1 VTRRVSARRSVGV
14 VVAATGTALAAC
26 SPGGGDPPGGGR
38 AAEWRAGDPE
48 AALVAYFAAAG
59 EGRYADAA
67 RLYAGSYEVLQGWNP
82 GLPARDTIALWAAAC
97 RYNGLV
103 CMPNVE
109 VVGREQAA
117 GDTLRFVVRFR
128 LADGSYF
135 VQGPCC
141 GETEETMPS
150 RREFTYSVVPH
161 GVGYGVVELPV
172 YVP

>member
-1 VTRRVSARRSVGV
+1 MLWSA
-14 VVAATGTALAAC
+14 VAAAAAALPAC
-26 SPGGGDPPGGGR
+26 SAGGSDPPGSSHATER
-38 AAEWRAGDPE
+38 PADNPE

-67 RLYAGSYEVLQGWNP
+67 RLYAGSYDVLQGWNP
-82 GLPARDTIALWAAAC
+82 ELPAGDTTALWAAAC
-97 RYNGLV
+97 QYNGLV
-103 CMPNVE
+103 CMPDVE
-109 VVGREQAA
+109 VVGREPAA

-150 RREFTYSVVPH
+150 RREFTYSVVRH
-161 GVGYGVVELPV
+161 GEGFGVVELPV